1 MNKNI
6 TISSLKNIDSKQEAI
21 TQALDELQKRCTART
36 IDFSDVK
43 KALVEVSDRCPI
55 EAKTAR
61 AGIRFSIDWN
71 GQTFPNAYK
80 AKGRPQSTI
89 ISGEFTKS
97 GLKICFTRDDTHST
111 MAPRFSGFNREQA
124 FRILQQ
130 AGCSTYNLNRAVN
143 LYENQTGCKVF

>member
-6 TISSLKNIDSKQEAI
+6 TVNLKNIDSKQEAI
-21 TQALDELQKRCTART
+21 TTALEEIQKRCTART

-43 KALVEVSDRCPI
+43 AALKKVCDLCPV

-61 AGIRFSIDWN
+61 AGICFSIDPN

-80 AKGRPQSTI
+80 AKGRHQSTI

-111 MAPRFSGFNREQA
+111 MAPCFSGFNKDQA
-124 FRILQQ
+124 FRILEQ
-130 AGCSTYNLNRAVN
+130 AGCDTYMLNKAVN
-143 LYENQTGCKVF
+143 LYENTTKNSVF